1 MTATVE
7 PPRTAVEAPEQT
19 RQTRP
24 PLSRAEGVELLG
36 GVHGSG
42 YKEGAA
48 LVRRGDGQ
56 MVHLGPPMYGLLEA
70 VDGERDYGEL
80 AETLSEKLGRRLGAE
95 HVERIAQKL
104 AAQGLLAGFED
115 KAPPKRNP
123 LLALRWKVLV
133 TNPKITRRLT
143 APFTFLFRPWVMWP
157 VLAGFVGVFWF
168 VLFHKGVASAT
179 AEAFHNPGLLLLVFA
194 LAVASAGFHEL
205 GHAAACRYGGATPG
219 GMGMGLYLVWPA
231 FYTDVTDTY
240 RLPRRDRL
248 RVDLGGLY
256 FNAIVAVV
264 TMAIWLAWRQDAL
277 LLLVALQVLQMVKQL
292 SPVIRADGYHILS
305 DATGVPDLFSH
316 MGPTMRRLLPGR
328 RHEPSA
334 LTGRARLLVTVWVLI
349 VVPVLISLS
358 LGAILLLPKLAT
370 TAFDSGRIILTAIPH
385 QASHGEIL
393 DLGASLVRLLALTL
407 PVLGS
412 LLVAQ
417 KIARTFGGKARKW
430 SAGSPARRAVVI
442 AAAAGA
448 CALMAWAWW
457 PSGQYQPVRPT
468 DNGTIGG
475 LVRMV
480 YSPAT
485 VARPAAQPA
494 AHVQLTPGKH
504 LALAMI
510 PVGGAT
516 KRHPALFL
524 IPGATGQAPV
534 AIVSYSTPPPGG
546 APTAGAGSAPGA
558 AGSGTTNPAGGGTG
572 GTGGTGGSASATGAP
587 STPGTTATP
596 TDGAAFPFT
605 LPAAPGPGGT
615 QALAENT
622 TNGGVTYDVA
632 YSVVTV
638 NNGAPVTNTNSAY
651 ALAHCQG
658 CTTVAVSFQVVLIVG
673 HSKDIAPINAAGSLN
688 YDCPACTTTAIADQL
703 VVTLSAQPSAA
714 LLAKLDAALKQL
726 NALPALGAAGT
737 PAAVASQVAAVQ
749 QQIETELND
758 SGLPTQP
765 IGGASTTGATTSGA
779 TGTSTSTTGSS
790 TTATAPS
797 TTPSATQP
805 QPQSTTTPPAQSTPA
820 ATTPATAPSSTTT
833 TATTPTTTGTT
844 STAITTTP
852 AG

>member
-1 MTATVE
+1 VTATAE
-7 PPRTAVEAPEQT
+7 PPRTAVEVDEQT
-19 RQTRP
+19 KQTRP
-24 PLSRAEGVELLG
+24 PLDRAEGVELLG

-56 MVHLGPPMYGLLEA
+56 MVHLGPLMYGLLEA
-70 VDGERDYGEL
+70 VDGERDQDEL
-80 AETLSEKLGRRLGAE
+80 AGALSSKLGRRLGPD
-95 HVERIAQKL
+95 HVERIAEKL
-104 AAQGLLAGFED
+104 AAQGLLAGFEH

-133 TNPKITRRLT
+133 TNPKLTRRLT
-143 APFTFLFRPWVMWP
+143 APFTVLFRPWLMWP
-157 VLAGFVGVFWF
+157 ILACFVGVFWF

-179 AEAFHNPGLLLLVFA
+179 AEAFHDPGLLLLVFA

-256 FNAIVAVV
+256 FNAVVAVV
-264 TMAIWLAWRQDAL
+264 TMAIWLAWRVDAL

-316 MGPTMRRLLPGR
+316 MGPTMRRLLPGH

-334 LTGRARLLVTVWVLI
+334 LTGRARLLVTLWVLV
-349 VVPVLISLS
+349 VVPVLLSLS
-358 LGAILLLPKLAT
+358 LGAVLLLPKLVT
-370 TAFDSGRIILTAIPH
+370 TAWDSGRMIVTAMPH
-385 QASHGEIL
+385 EASRGQIL
-393 DLGASLVRLLALTL
+393 DLLASLVRLFALVL
-407 PVLGS
+407 PVAGS
-412 LLVAQ
+412 VLVTQ
-417 KIARTFGGKARKW
+417 KILRTVGGKAHKW
-430 SAGSPARRAVVI
+430 SAGSPGRRAVVI

-448 CALMAWAWW
+448 CAAMAWAWW
-457 PSGQYQPVRPT
+457 PSGQYQPIRPT
-468 DNGTIGG
+468 DNGTVGS

-485 VARPAAQPA
+485 VARPTPPPAQ
-494 AHVQLTPGKH
+494 VQLTPGRH

-516 KRHPALFL
+516 KTHPALFV
-524 IPGATGQAPV
+524 IPGSKGNPPV
-534 AIVSYSTPPPGG
+534 AIVSDSTPPPGG
-546 APTAGAGSAPGA
+546 APTAGTGAGAGAPG
-558 AGSGTTNPAGGGTG
+558 TTTPAGGGNP
-572 GTGGTGGSASATGAP
+572 GGSTSTNTTGAP
-587 STPGTTATP
+587 ATTSTPTQTA
-596 TDGAAFPFT
+596 DGAAFPFK
-605 LPAAPGPGGT
+605 LPSAPGPGGT

-632 YSVVTV
+632 YSLVTISG
-638 NNGAPVTNTNSAY
+638 GAPVTNTNSAY
-651 ALAHCQG
+651 ALAHCQS
-658 CTTVAVSFQVVLIVG
+658 CTTVAVSFQVILIVG
-673 HSKDIAPINAAGSLN
+673 HSKYIAPINAAGSLN

-703 VVTLSAQPSAA
+703 VITLKSLPSAA
-714 LLAKLDAALKQL
+714 LLAKLNAALAQL
-726 NALPALGAAGT
+726 NALPSLGAQGT

-749 QQIETELND
+749 QQIDTELND

-765 IGGASTTGATTSGA
+765 ITTGTTTNGTTTTGTTS
-779 TGTSTSTTGSS
+779 TPTSS
-790 TTATAPS
+790 TTTPAPAT
-797 TTPSATQP
+797 TTQTQ
-805 QPQSTTTPPAQSTPA
+805 QQSTATTPPAQAAPPSTTSTPS
-820 ATTPATAPSSTTT
+820 ATPSTATTT
-833 TATTPTTTGTT
+833 TATTPATSTTTTGTT
-844 STAITTTP
+844 STATSTT
-852 AG
+852 AGG